1 MYEKFMVK
9 QIANCV
15 SLSESESVWGDTA
28 AAAVNQ
34 RSFRGGGLV
43 TTGDPLVAAGEQ
55 CSAVRAAGLAGQQP
69 GYADRKWK

>member
-1 MYEKFMVK
+1 MVVYYVMYEKFMVK

-55 CSAVRAAGLAGQQP
+55 CSAGCRPGRTAAWL
-69 GYADRKWK
+69 R